1 MVKEF
6 GTFSKFGF
14 KKKLK
19 SFYFLSLMLLYNMLK
34 MLILDRGFR
43 YVKFTFRVSY

>member
-1 MVKEF
+1 MAKEF

-19 SFYFLSLMLLYNMLK
+19 SFFLSLMLNMLK

>member
-19 SFYFLSLMLLYNMLK
+19 SFFFLSLMLNMLK